1 MREGFSR
8 KAKNDIILILSLV
21 LLVLVAGAALLLFK
35 SDGDA
40 VIVSVDGEVIA
51 EYPLSEDIEVE
62 IKSDGG
68 YNILII
74 EDGKARVESASCPDP
89 RKAMLIRYYDNYLQS
104 KCHNLHLANY
114 HLFYYDVILLLLPLL
129 IMYNFFNGMVLTF
142 VLPCSLF
149 GKHREIHFK
158 FCL

>member
-1 MREGFSR
+1 MREGISR
-8 KAKNDIILILSLV
+8 KAKNDMILILLLV
-21 LLVLVAGAALLLFK
+21 LLALVAGAALLLFK

-74 EDGKARVESASCPDP
+74 EDGKARVESASCPDGICSAHRP
-89 RKAMLIRYYDNYLQS
+89 IFRDGESIICLPNKVVIEAHASYSADGG
-104 KCHNLHLANY
+104 A
-114 HLFYYDVILLLLPLL
+114 DVI
-129 IMYNFFNGMVLTF
+129 N
-142 VLPCSLF
+142 
-149 GKHREIHFK
+149 
-158 FCL
+158 